1 MCECVFFP
9 SERWTVCRARSPSE
23 LVVLVIVAV
32 DGHAAVVGDRPRHGG
47 HPRDDARGRVVAQD
61 GVGGLAV
68 LPSAA
73 QDEDLAVAYRH
84 AAALL
89 HPETEA
95 DIN

>member
-1 MCECVFFP
+1 MSECVCFP
-9 SERWTVCRARSPSE
+9 LRDGPRVPARSPSD
-23 LVVLVIVAV
+23 LVLVIVAV
-32 DGHAAVVGDRPRHGG
+32 NGHAAVVGDRPRHGG
-47 HPRDDARGRVVAQD
+47 HPSDDACGRVVAQD
-61 GVGGLAV
+61 GVGGLAG

-95 DIN
+95 DMN